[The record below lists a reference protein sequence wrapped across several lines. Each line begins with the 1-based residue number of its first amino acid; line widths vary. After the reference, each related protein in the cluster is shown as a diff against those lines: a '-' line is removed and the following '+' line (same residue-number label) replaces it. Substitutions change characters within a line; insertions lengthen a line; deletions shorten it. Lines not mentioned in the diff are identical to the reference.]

1 MAIEGKVSGSAM
13 IEAKNNLVKDLVE
26 LESTINNLDSKVKES
41 KGNLSDNNM
50 REAETLINNFKN
62 ILNEMKKGMEELSTK
77 LEKAGKM
84 GQKVERGLM

>member
-13 IEAKNNLVKDLVE
+13 IEAKNNLVRDLVE